1 MDFLDGSDSSQ
12 PLQVGTKGLTP
23 PFPGHLKH
31 LLPKLPDVQK
41 KEMFDP
47 YEEAIAGGTPSSRQ
61 IARLMESRGALV
73 SPIALQRVVHK
84 NACECGICWH
94 RMQWQTGMRSTD
106 SEYLSSETKQ

>member
-1 MDFLDGSDSSQ
+1 MDFSDGSDSSQ

-31 LLPKLPDVQK
+31 LLPKLSDVQK

-61 IARLMESRGALV
+61 IARLMADLKGNLG
-73 SPIALQRVVHK
+73 PIMF
-84 NACECGICWH
+84 ACE
-94 RMQWQTGMRSTD
+94 RQFA
-106 SEYLSSETKQ
+106 Y